1 MNPKEQ
7 VTKLLTSFRQFWDA
21 QEKKRKIAY
30 IAIIVAIILIAV
42 IVAAILNRK
51 EYTVLYEGLD
61 TAEASE
67 IVSHIQELGYE
78 VSLKSDGSVVV
89 PKGTEDKLTM
99 EMALQGY
106 PKSNLT
112 YDLYTN
118 NVDMFSTES
127 EKREYARMALENRLS
142 AVISSLEGVEKATVT
157 LSIPEQQNTVIT
169 TVKKEPSASV
179 VVYLGKNVVLTNEQ
193 IEGIRHIVQMSY
205 VGLKE
210 ENISIVDSY
219 GIPQIE
225 KETSVDVVADVTKK
239 LAFKT
244 NLENTIKEKILELL
258 RPIYGDDGVSVAVN
272 MVLDFDSKVSEKTD
286 YTPEGNTNSGVLQH
300 GDATEASGGTTVD
313 GGVVGVET
321 NADDTYPTGNTNGNG
336 AWTENSLSN
345 TYLVDTYKEQVEKAG
360 YDIESLSI
368 AVVVY
373 TDYISEAQRQDLV
386 KLVANAGSVNPD
398 LADSVVTVTN
408 FAKFDAN
415 LGNDVSVPVYLFGL
429 TFNQLIVAGA
439 ILLILLIVLIVV
451 LIITSSSAK
460 NKRRKFEE
468 QVLAAS
474 MADAEEGRE
483 ITDTFNIGLDGQPVE
498 IPSLTNEATDTK
510 DVVIRREITDFARNS
525 PEIVAQLLKNWM
537 KEEEE

>member
-67 IVSHIQELGYE
+67 IVSQIQELGYE

-169 TVKKEPSASV
+169 TVKKEPSASI

-429 TFNQLIVAGA
+429 TFNQLIVVGA

>member
-7 VTKLLTSFRQFWDA
+7 ATKLLTSFRQFWDA

-67 IVSHIQELGYE
+67 IVSQIQELGYE

-169 TVKKEPSASV
+169 TVKKEPSASI

>member
-169 TVKKEPSASV
+169 TVKKEPSASI

>member
-67 IVSHIQELGYE
+67 IVSQIQELGYE

-169 TVKKEPSASV
+169 TVKKEPSASI

-286 YTPEGNTNSGVLQH
+286 YAPEGNTNSGVLQH

>member
-67 IVSHIQELGYE
+67 IVSQIQELGYE

-169 TVKKEPSASV
+169 TVKKEPSASI

-537 KEEEE
+537 KEEE

>member
-67 IVSHIQELGYE
+67 IVSQIQELGYE

-169 TVKKEPSASV
+169 TVKKEPSASI

-460 NKRRKFEE
+460 SKRRKFEE

-498 IPSLTNEATDTK
+498 IPSLANEATDTK

>member
-7 VTKLLTSFRQFWDA
+7 ATKLLTSFRQFWDA

-67 IVSHIQELGYE
+67 IVSQIQELGYE

-193 IEGIRHIVQMSY
+193 IEGIRHIVQMSC

>member
-67 IVSHIQELGYE
+67 IVSQIQELGYE

-286 YTPEGNTNSGVLQH
+286 YIPEGNTNSGVLQH

-386 KLVANAGSVNPD
+386 RLVANAGSVNPD

>member
-67 IVSHIQELGYE
+67 IVSQIQELGYE

-169 TVKKEPSASV
+169 TVKKEPSASI

-525 PEIVAQLLKNWM
+525 PEIVAQLLKNLM

>member
-67 IVSHIQELGYE
+67 IVSQIQELGYE

-169 TVKKEPSASV
+169 TVKKEPSASI

-193 IEGIRHIVQMSY
+193 IEGIKHIVQMSC

>member
-67 IVSHIQELGYE
+67 IVSQIQELGYE

-193 IEGIRHIVQMSY
+193 IEGIRHIVQMSC

>member
-169 TVKKEPSASV
+169 TVKKEPSASI

-429 TFNQLIVAGA
+429 TFNQLIVVGA

>member
-67 IVSHIQELGYE
+67 IVSQIQELGYE

-286 YTPEGNTNSGVLQH
+286 YIPEGNTNSGVLQH

>member
-67 IVSHIQELGYE
+67 IVSQIQELGYE

-169 TVKKEPSASV
+169 TVKKEPSASI

-225 KETSVDVVADVTKK
+225 KEMSVDVVADVTKK

-300 GDATEASGGTTVD
+300 GDATEASGGTTVY

>member
-7 VTKLLTSFRQFWDA
+7 ATKLLTSFRQFWDA

-67 IVSHIQELGYE
+67 IVSQIQELGYE